1 MSDENGRERKSRLAK
16 CVVERRGG
24 HLPKALEGQPRE
36 PRTPSAGTGG
46 FARERR
52 ARGGRAEAEPTARR
66 ASPGTSRTSFEGE
79 HLGKTNEVVE
89 SRASVMGTYASDD
102 SDDEGSVVSVVH
114 HGELASVAERRATQ
128 IRHVLREGPPD
139 SEEDTPP
146 AVRARRGDLDPF
158 SLQRRAS
165 SRADAG
171 RGPSRLSRRGERHA
185 NRDRH
190 VVWRDE
196 RTTEGD
202 PEGFGS
208 PQMDAY
214 GSRRRERSIRESSPP
229 RYGDAYGAEPAAD
242 VRHYASPTVF
252 AAPEF
257 PELGRVASLARRY
270 EDPRFFDAS
279 PRDPDVPEFFVGV
292 ERRSPAGFALDARNA
307 ETPKSG
313 VDAAREALD
322 DVARD
327 LRDAHERSAQKIR
340 ALARAMDA
348 REDRLAKS
356 ASELRDVQR
365 RLAGVLAAVYGDVS
379 DPPGSVDLEARR
391 ISISRADQ
399 LYARGVALRA
409 AAAEKAAEMRA
420 KSEEERDREEA
431 DARVARARAERKR
444 AEADAEA
451 AAARA
456 EAETARASAAFRP
469 SAAAAR
475 DTARD
480 ATRYTP
486 RERPE
491 GGVPREAPAE
501 TPASPA
507 TRSASRVSAE
517 KEKPNRFEA
526 EPPRVADLSRTR
538 AGRPVPIPAKTTSD
552 VVETTP
558 GAANADAPSPAEV
571 TPALTRAGRA
581 AERTPPPAIPRERLV
596 ERFPEKTPTVRTVVK
611 TPAGALALSRTRQAI
626 ATVSAMKPPAGEK
639 EKEKEAVLAAGAGWT
654 AGLTRAGRRVGPAS
668 PAAAFF
674 FAPAS
679 STGPGPSPSLASS
692 GVPAAAPTLRDG
704 MSLITGADGAAA
716 RERGEN
722 ASDAQGKTRPGESW
736 RNLSRTRAF
745 GGKTRPDFGGAVT
758 SAAAASGLTF
768 EASRRPVDPQAAAVA
783 RSRMARTRR

>member
-1 MSDENGRERKSRLAK
+1 
-16 CVVERRGG
+16 
-24 HLPKALEGQPRE
+24 
-36 PRTPSAGTGG
+36 
-46 FARERR
+46 
-52 ARGGRAEAEPTARR
+52 
-66 ASPGTSRTSFEGE
+66 
-79 HLGKTNEVVE
+79 
-89 SRASVMGTYASDD
+89 MGTYASDD
-102 SDDEGSVVSVVH
+102 SDDEGSVVSVVL

-214 GSRRRERSIRESSPP
+214 GSRRRERTIRESSPP

-399 LYARGVALRA
+399 LDARGVALRA

-420 KSEEERDREEA
+420 KNEEERDREEA
-431 DARVARARAERKR
+431 DARVARARAERER

-480 ATRYTP
+480 ATRFTP

-596 ERFPEKTPTVRTVVK
+596 ERFPEKTPTVRTAVK

-668 PAAAFF
+668 PAATFF

-679 STGPGPSPSLASS
+679 SPMRPDPSPSLASS
-692 GVPAAAPTLRDG
+692 GVPAAAPTLRDS

>member
-1 MSDENGRERKSRLAK
+1 
-16 CVVERRGG
+16 
-24 HLPKALEGQPRE
+24 
-36 PRTPSAGTGG
+36 
-46 FARERR
+46 
-52 ARGGRAEAEPTARR
+52 
-66 ASPGTSRTSFEGE
+66 
-79 HLGKTNEVVE
+79 
-89 SRASVMGTYASDD
+89 MGTYASDD

-158 SLQRRAS
+158 SLHRRAS
-165 SRADAG
+165 SRVDAR

-208 PQMDAY
+208 RQMDAY
-214 GSRRRERSIRESSPP
+214 GSRRRSIRESSPP
-229 RYGDAYGAEPAAD
+229 RYGDAYGDAYGAKPVAD
-242 VRHYASPTVF
+242 VRHYASPTLF

-279 PRDPDVPEFFVGV
+279 PRDPDVPEFLVGGDS
-292 ERRSPAGFALDARNA
+292 RRSPAGFALDARNA

-356 ASELRDVQR
+356 ATELRDVQR
-365 RLAGVLAAVYGDVS
+365 RLANVLAAVDGDVS
-379 DPPGSVDLEARR
+379 DPPGSVDQDSARR

-399 LYARGVALRA
+399 LDARGVALRA
-409 AAAEKAAEMRA
+409 AAAEKAAELRA
-420 KSEEERDREEA
+420 KNEEERDREEA
-431 DARVARARAERKR
+431 EASARVARARAERER
-444 AEADAEA
+444 AEAEAEA

-475 DTARD
+475 DT
-480 ATRYTP
+480 TRIDTTRITP
-486 RERPE
+486 HERSE

-507 TRSASRVSAE
+507 TRSASPRVSAE
-517 KEKPNRFEA
+517 KEHPNRFEA
-526 EPPRVADLSRTR
+526 ERVADLPVPRVAPAVPPDLSRTR

-558 GAANADAPSPAEV
+558 EANANANAPSPAEV

-596 ERFPEKTPTVRTVVK
+596 ERFPEKTPTVSAVK

-626 ATVSAMKPPAGEK
+626 ATVSAMKPPAGD
-639 EKEKEAVLAAGAGWT
+639 KEKEAAGEGWT

-668 PAAAFF
+668 PAAAF
-674 FAPAS
+674 APAL
-679 STGPGPSPSLASS
+679 STGPEH
-692 GVPAAAPTLRDG
+692 VPFAAPTLRDG
-704 MSLITGADGAAA
+704 MSLITGADGAA
-716 RERGEN
+716 ERKREN
-722 ASDAQGKTRPGESW
+722 ASDAEGKTRPGESW
-736 RNLSRTRAF
+736 RGLSRTRAF
-745 GGKTRPDFGGAVT
+745 GGKTRPDFGSAVT

-768 EASRRPVDPQAAAVA
+768 EASRPPVDPQAAAVA
-783 RSRMARTRR
+783 QSRMARTRR